1 MISMRNSL
9 LLIIL
14 SLAIASCGQL
24 DFFEKN
30 TPVRNS
36 SWVRGDSA
44 VGTFTIDD
52 TTSAFNLYV
61 VLRHKD
67 SYRYNNIWLNV
78 GLQIPG
84 AEIAYQKVDLLL
96 GTDEKW
102 LGVGMN
108 DIWEVRKPLTSR
120 PMRFARTGV
129 YRYSIK
135 HIMRENPLD
144 GIMSVG
150 LRVEKSGS

>member
-1 MISMRNSL
+1 MKL
-9 LLIIL
+9 QFFQYLLIITVL
-14 SLAIASCGQL
+14 SSSCGQV
-24 DFFEKN
+24 DVFEKN
-30 TPVRNS
+30 TPIRNS

-44 VGTFTIDD
+44 TGTFIIDD
-52 TTSAFNLYV
+52 TLSAFNIYV

-67 SYRYNNIWLNV
+67 SYRFNNIWLNV

-84 AEIAYQKVDLLL
+84 APMEYQKVDLLL

-108 DIWEVRKPLTSR
+108 DIWEVRKRLTGR
-120 PMRFARTGV
+120 PMRFARTGA
-129 YRYSIK
+129 YRFNIS
-135 HIMRENPLD
+135 HVMRESPLE
-144 GIMSVG
+144 GVMSIG